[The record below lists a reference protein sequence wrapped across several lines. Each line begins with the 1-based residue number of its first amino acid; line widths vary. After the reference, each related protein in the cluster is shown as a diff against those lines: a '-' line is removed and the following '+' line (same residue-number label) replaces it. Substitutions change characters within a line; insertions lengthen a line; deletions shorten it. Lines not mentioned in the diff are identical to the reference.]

1 MPTQINNHL
10 RPELKFR
17 HFQTKMQ
24 SLPLTGSIEEGLP
37 QNEKLNPKVS
47 REAQEEIK
55 NHLDKDNTFV
65 KEY

>member
-1 MPTQINNHL
+1 
-10 RPELKFR
+10 
-17 HFQTKMQ
+17 MQ

-55 NHLDKDNTFV
+55 NHPDKDNTFV